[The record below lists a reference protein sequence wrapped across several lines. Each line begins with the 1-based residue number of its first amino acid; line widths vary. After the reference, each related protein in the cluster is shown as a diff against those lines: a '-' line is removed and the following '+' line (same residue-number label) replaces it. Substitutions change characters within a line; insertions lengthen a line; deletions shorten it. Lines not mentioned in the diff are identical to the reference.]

1 MALGRFVVRTF
12 TYIWRGAD
20 ALRRLLHLLLLLLIF
35 GAVVAAMS
43 SSVPDLPTRAAL
55 IVSPDGYLVEELE
68 GDPVTRAFAELRGE
82 PVPQTRVRDIERA
95 LELAGDD
102 DSIEAVV
109 LNLDGLLGGGL
120 TKLDAVARA
129 VTGFRASGKPVY
141 ATGVFLSQQAY
152 YIAAHADEIWL
163 NPEGGVLFEGYWRY
177 ANYYGEAIDKL
188 DIDWNVF
195 RVGSYKSFAEPFM
208 RNDMSAEDRE
218 ATTAWLGDLW
228 DSYRQQVASAR
239 GIDTAVIDRF
249 ADELHTMLGADGA
262 GFAELALAEALVDE
276 LLPRP
281 EVSARLKALVGES
294 PDDSGSYSGVAMER
308 YLEAKQLLGADGNG
322 SGSKVAVVV
331 ASGTVVPGSAPP
343 GQIGGDSTA
352 ELIRRA
358 AADED
363 VAALVLRIDSGGGSV
378 VAADIIVQQLDAFRA
393 SGRPVVASMSSVAAS
408 AGYWM
413 AAPADRIFAMPT
425 TITGSIGVVAMV
437 PTFEDSLARLGVT
450 TDGVG
455 TGPLAGQF
463 RPDRSLNEEARAL
476 VQRYVEYDY
485 ARFIG
490 AVAQYR
496 GMELAAVNDVAQ
508 GRVWSGQDAL
518 PLGLID
524 EFGDLSAAIEA
535 AAALAELGDDYRVHY
550 VEPPLSPLAELI
562 VGLTG
567 AAARL
572 SPGAAIA
579 PRSAAERLLRSI
591 GDRLEELAQFRD
603 PRGIYSVCFCEVR

>member
-1 MALGRFVVRTF
+1 M
-12 TYIWRGAD
+12 
-20 ALRRLLHLLLLLLIF
+20 HLLLLLLIF

-43 SSVPDLPTRAAL
+43 SSVPDLPGRAAL
-55 IVSPDGYLVEELE
+55 IVSPQGYLVEELE

-82 PVPQTRVRDIERA
+82 PLLQTRVRDIERA

-102 DSIEAVV
+102 DAIEAVV
-109 LNLDGLLGGGL
+109 LDLDGLFGGGL

-129 VTGFRASGKPVY
+129 VSEFRASGKPVY

-163 NPEGGVLFEGYWRY
+163 NPEGGLLFEGYGRY
-177 ANYYGEAIDKL
+177 ANYYAEAIDKL

-228 DSYRQQVASAR
+228 DSYREQVAAAR
-239 GIDTAVIDRF
+239 GIDAAVIDRF
-249 ADELHTMLGADGA
+249 AGELHTMLGDDGA
-262 GFAELALAEALVDE
+262 GFAELARSEALVDE
-276 LLPRP
+276 LLPRS
-281 EVSARLKALVGES
+281 EVTARMRELVGEG
-294 PDDSGSYSGVAMER
+294 PDDSLSYNSVAMER
-308 YLEAKQLLGADGNG
+308 YLEAKELLGAVTNG
-322 SGSKVAVVV
+322 SERKVAVVV
-331 ASGTVVPGSAPP
+331 ASGPVVPGSAPA

-358 AADED
+358 AADDD

-378 VAADIIVQQLDAFRA
+378 VAADLIVQQLNAFRA

-413 AAPADRIFAMPT
+413 AAPADRIFALPT
-425 TITGSIGVVAMV
+425 TITGSIGVVAMI
-437 PTFEDSLARLGVT
+437 PTFEDSLARLGIT

-455 TGPLAGQF
+455 TTPLAGQF

-490 AVAQYR
+490 EVAQYR
-496 GMELAAVNDVAQ
+496 GMELSAVNDVAQ

-524 EFGDLSAAIEA
+524 EFGDLSAAVEA
-535 AAALAELGDDYRVHY
+535 AAALAELGEDYRVDY
-550 VEPPLSPLAELI
+550 VEPPLSPLAEI
-562 VGLTG
+562 VLGLTG
-567 AAARL
+567 AAAHL
-572 SPGAAIA
+572 NAGGAIA
-579 PRSAAERLLRSI
+579 PRSAAERLLNGI
-591 GDRLEELAQFRD
+591 GNQLEALARFRD
-603 PRGIYSVCFCEVR
+603 PRGIYSVCFCEIR